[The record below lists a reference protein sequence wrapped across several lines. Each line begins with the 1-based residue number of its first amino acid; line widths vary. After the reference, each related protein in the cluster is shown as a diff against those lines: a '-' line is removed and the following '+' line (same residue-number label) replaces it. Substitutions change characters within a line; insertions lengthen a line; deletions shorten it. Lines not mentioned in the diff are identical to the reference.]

1 MAGCVTG
8 NEPQPSRPTL
18 ARVSELRALYGTPST
33 LSVPVDSG
41 AAALDNGLSS
51 SSSTHSKTRLASTE
65 TSYYVASGSS
75 TPLGTKESGLPATV
89 AEPAASDAHPSPSA
103 VEEPGRYDATDS
115 ELALVREMQAEAGG
129 AFKGVD
135 DFTVLR
141 FLRAAKGSA
150 KHARRRY
157 ADYVA
162 WRAAERVDEI
172 EGEMIPPDA
181 ELAARLAPML
191 NPRILDGYDKLG
203 RPVVYYNM
211 AAFDIV
217 WIQKHGLLKA
227 LLRVH
232 IRNLERILKKVSA
245 SPHPERGHLYIFDA
259 GARPVRPNVV
269 TFMRGLACGLWM
281 DMANVGQCWYP
292 ELMGCM
298 CIVRGSSIGAWC
310 VKQVK
315 RILDPETAAKFEL
328 HSGPPY
334 NIVRMHLPAS
344 ILPPEVLNTAPHED
358 KELSSKHADNEGSG
372 GEGSAWITM
381 VSGG

>member
-1 MAGCVTG
+1 MAMAGSVSG
-8 NEPQPSRPTL
+8 NEPQPTRPTL

-33 LSVPVDSG
+33 LSAPVDSG
-41 AAALDNGLSS
+41 AAAFDNGLSS
-51 SSSTHSKTRLASTE
+51 SSRTHSKTSKD
-65 TSYYVASGSS
+65 VASGSS
-75 TPLGTKESGLPATV
+75 TPLDTKDRGLPATV
-89 AEPAASDAHPSPSA
+89 AEPAASDAHSSPSA

-129 AFKGVD
+129 GAFEGVD

-172 EGEMIPPDA
+172 ESEMIPPDA

-232 IRNLERILKKVSA
+232 IRNLERVLKKVND

-281 DMANVGQCWYP
+281 DMAHVGQCWYP
-292 ELMGCM
+292 ELMGTM

-334 NIVRMHLPAS
+334 NTVRMHIPAS
-344 ILPPEVLNTAPHED
+344 ILPQEVLPLQQS
-358 KELSSKHADNEGSG
+358 ELSSKHADNEGSS

>member
-1 MAGCVTG
+1 
-8 NEPQPSRPTL
+8 
-18 ARVSELRALYGTPST
+18 
-33 LSVPVDSG
+33 
-41 AAALDNGLSS
+41 
-51 SSSTHSKTRLASTE
+51 
-65 TSYYVASGSS
+65 
-75 TPLGTKESGLPATV
+75 
-89 AEPAASDAHPSPSA
+89 
-103 VEEPGRYDATDS
+103 VEEPGRYDAKSS

-269 TFMRGLACGLWM
+269 TFGRGLACGLWM

-344 ILPPEVLNTAPHED
+344 ILPPEVLNTAPHEE